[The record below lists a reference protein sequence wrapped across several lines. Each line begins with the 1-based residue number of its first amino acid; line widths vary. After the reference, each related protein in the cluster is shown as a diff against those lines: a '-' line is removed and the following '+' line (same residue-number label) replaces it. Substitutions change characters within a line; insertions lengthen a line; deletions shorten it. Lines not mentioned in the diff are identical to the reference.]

1 MTNMR
6 YVQLLLQQSQKSVHF
21 PHKKCKKL
29 RHFKVLG
36 QFTTKWWSLTFCKS
50 MPHSL
55 SGTILC
61 PWMRLTLDE
70 TDGES
75 WEMVNFSF
83 RLQDVDSVT
92 VSLFVFFLICQ
103 IVRRL
108 PQPSESG
115 CRIFDGPELKNMCLK
130 EPFFGGLALPHIW
143 NQYWE
148 GFWGHRYIT
157 EELGG
162 AFLSL
167 YPTPVASNVWEA
179 VFVQFWLQLDLFW
192 KPDIFLLP
200 LISAQSSFNTS
211 VDTI

>member
-1 MTNMR
+1 MDILIDGQMSSFWCGR
-6 YVQLLLQQSQKSVHF
+6 CRSDRSKCHKSRQCH
-21 PHKKCKKL
+21 
-29 RHFKVLG
+29 
-36 QFTTKWWSLTFCKS
+36 
-50 MPHSL
+50 
-55 SGTILC
+55 
-61 PWMRLTLDE
+61 RLPIC
-70 TDGES
+70 
-75 WEMVNFSF
+75 
-83 RLQDVDSVT
+83 
-92 VSLFVFFLICQ
+92 FFLICQ

-167 YPTPVASNVWEA
+167 YPTPAASNVWEA

>member
-1 MTNMR
+1 MLQCLGTVFLDMNLVLSFEEHSCMSLLR
-6 YVQLLLQQSQKSVHF
+6 CITTPLLQSRQCH
-21 PHKKCKKL
+21 
-29 RHFKVLG
+29 
-36 QFTTKWWSLTFCKS
+36 
-50 MPHSL
+50 
-55 SGTILC
+55 
-61 PWMRLTLDE
+61 RLPIC
-70 TDGES
+70 
-75 WEMVNFSF
+75 
-83 RLQDVDSVT
+83 
-92 VSLFVFFLICQ
+92 FFLICQ

>member
-1 MTNMR
+1 MTKVR
-6 YVQLLLQQSQKSVHF
+6 FFSCSIPTLVIHWLCWIQSHSGHTRSTYLTYLLDL
-21 PHKKCKKL
+21 P
-29 RHFKVLG
+29 
-36 QFTTKWWSLTFCKS
+36 
-50 MPHSL
+50 
-55 SGTILC
+55 
-61 PWMRLTLDE
+61 
-70 TDGES
+70 S
-75 WEMVNFSF
+75 WPTWPTYPPD
-83 RLQDVDSVT
+83 LDSVT
-92 VSLFVFFLICQ
+92 VSLFGFFLICQ